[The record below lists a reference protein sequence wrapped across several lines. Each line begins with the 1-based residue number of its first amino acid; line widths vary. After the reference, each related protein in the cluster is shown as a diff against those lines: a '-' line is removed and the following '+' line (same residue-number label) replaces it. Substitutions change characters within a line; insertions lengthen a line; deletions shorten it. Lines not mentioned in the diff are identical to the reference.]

1 MILEKSSVRLRA
13 KLLAAV
19 MFISGV
25 FGLVN
30 TAGTVLMPSA
40 ILAVLVAVALYVVSV
55 TAAPSALLI
64 RGVIG
69 LAILRVLASLGATI
83 AVSGTETGAMIAG
96 FVFPALLAAYTVVL
110 LRDLRTE
117 TSAKA

>member
-1 MILEKSSVRLRA
+1 MEKSSVRLRV
-13 KLLAAV
+13 KLLAAI

-30 TAGTVLMPSA
+30 SAGTVMMPSA

-55 TAAPSALLI
+55 TAQPSALLI
-64 RGVIG
+64 RGVMG
-69 LAILRVLASLGATI
+69 LAAVRVLASLAATI

-96 FVFPALLAAYTVVL
+96 FVFPALLAAYTVTI